1 MLESANKLLVIDDQP
16 DLCEFVYEAARSL
29 GFEACAVTEPDAFRR
44 AVEEFKP
51 TVVVLDLQMPGADG
65 IELLRYLG
73 ERGSKAQVLVASGMD
88 QRVLATAQQI
98 GRAQGLAML
107 GALQKPILLADLEAM
122 LRQSLRADTPI
133 TAEQLAGALD
143 RREIFV
149 HYQPK
154 ATRIAPGR
162 WIIEGVEALARW
174 DHAALGRISPSRF
187 IPLAE
192 KNGLIRRLTEYVLE
206 TALAQ
211 CREWDMAGLELSVAI
226 NLSPQLLN
234 DLTFPDQV
242 ARMAAQVGADA
253 RRVIFEVTESAA
265 MFDPGTTMD
274 VLTRM
279 RVKNFGLSIDDF
291 GTGYSSLK
299 QLYLM
304 PFSELKIDT
313 SFVRDIF
320 AHEDARTMV
329 ETMILLAHKL
339 RLTACAE
346 GVEAQEVLD
355 FLDQAGCDRAQG
367 YFIGRPM
374 DGEPLAERV
383 REWNAAQS
391 VQAAAPAQRCAA
403 QAPTVLPPS
412 ASSPASQA
420 RSRKRGVDST

>member
-1 MLESANKLLVIDDQP
+1 LLEGANKLLVIDDQV
-16 DLCEFVYEAARSL
+16 DLCEFISEAAAAL
-29 GFEACAVTEPDAFRR
+29 GFETCAVTEPEAFRR
-44 AVEEFKP
+44 AVHDFQP

-88 QRVLATAQQI
+88 QRVLSTAEQI
-98 GRAQGLAML
+98 GRSQGLSML
-107 GALQKPILLADLEAM
+107 GALQKPILLADLEAT
-122 LRQSLRADTPI
+122 LRRCIRGDAPI
-133 TAEQLAGALD
+133 TPETLAIALD
-143 RREIFV
+143 RREIQV

-154 ATRIAPGR
+154 ATRVSPGR
-162 WIIEGVEALARW
+162 WIVEGVEALARW
-174 DHAALGRISPSRF
+174 HHPSLGFISPVRF

-192 KNGLIRRLTEYVLE
+192 RNGLIRRLTEQVLE
-206 TALAQ
+206 TSLAQ
-211 CREWDMAGLELSVAI
+211 CRVWDAMGLQLSVAV

-234 DLTFPDQV
+234 DLSFPDHV

-253 RRVIFEVTESAA
+253 RRIIFEVTESAA
-265 MFDPGTTMD
+265 MFDPSTTMD

-313 SFVRDIF
+313 SFVRDVF

-346 GVEAQEVLD
+346 GVESQEVLD
-355 FLDQAGCDRAQG
+355 FLDGVGCDRAQG

-374 DGEPLAERV
+374 TGAVLEPSV
-383 REWNAAQS
+383 REWNAKQ
-391 VQAAAPAQRCAA
+391 
-403 QAPTVLPPS
+403 
-412 ASSPASQA
+412 
-420 RSRKRGVDST
+420 K

>member
-1 MLESANKLLVIDDQP
+1 MYWIGRLALLDEVNKLLVIDDQL
-16 DLCEFVYEAARSL
+16 DLCEFISEAAASM
-29 GFEACAVTEPDAFRR
+29 GFEARAVTEPDAFRR
-44 AVEEFKP
+44 AVLEFQP

-73 ERGSKAQVLVASGMD
+73 ERGSKAHVLVASGMD

-98 GRAQGLAML
+98 GRSQGLNML
-107 GALQKPILLADLEAM
+107 GALQKPIMLSDLEAV
-122 LRQSLRADTPI
+122 LRQCLRGDTPI
-133 TAEQLAGALD
+133 TAAALTAALD
-143 RREIFV
+143 KREISV

-154 ATRIAPGR
+154 ATRAAPSR
-162 WIIEGVEALARW
+162 WVVEGVEALARW
-174 DHAALGRISPSRF
+174 EHPSLGFISPVRF
-187 IPLAE
+187 IPIAE
-192 KNGLIRRLTEYVLE
+192 KHGLIRRLTEQVLE
-206 TALAQ
+206 ISLAQ
-211 CREWDMAGLELSVAI
+211 CRAWDSVGLHMSVAV

-253 RRVIFEVTESAA
+253 RRIIFEVTESAA

-346 GVEAQEVLD
+346 GVESQEVLD
-355 FLDQAGCDRAQG
+355 FLDAAGCDRAQG

-374 DGEPLAERV
+374 AGAALEGCV
-383 REWNAAQS
+383 RDWNGKQ
-391 VQAAAPAQRCAA
+391 
-403 QAPTVLPPS
+403 
-412 ASSPASQA
+412 
-420 RSRKRGVDST
+420 K

>member
-1 MLESANKLLVIDDQP
+1 MPDLTNKLLVIDDQA
-16 DLCEFVYEAARSL
+16 DLCEFISEAAAAM
-29 GFEACAVTEPDAFRR
+29 GFEACAVTEPEAFMR
-44 AVEEFKP
+44 AVQDFQP

-73 ERGSKAQVLVASGMD
+73 ERGSKAHVLVASGMD

-98 GRAQGLAML
+98 GRSQGLNML
-107 GALQKPILLADLEAM
+107 GALQKPIMLSDLETTLRRCLRSDSPITVADL
-122 LRQSLRADTPI
+122 ST
-133 TAEQLAGALD
+133 ALD
-143 RREIFV
+143 EGQISV

-154 ATRIAPGR
+154 ATRMAPGK
-162 WIIEGVEALARW
+162 WIVEGVEALARW
-174 DHAALGRISPSRF
+174 QHPTLGAISPVRF
-187 IPLAE
+187 IPVAE
-192 KNGLIRRLTEYVLE
+192 KNALIRRLTEQVLE
-206 TALAQ
+206 KSLTQ
-211 CREWDMAGLELSVAI
+211 CRAWDAVGLHLSVAV

-234 DLTFPDQV
+234 DLSFPDQV
-242 ARMAAQVGADA
+242 ARIAAQVGADA
-253 RRVIFEVTESAA
+253 RRIIFEVTESAA
-265 MFDPGTTMD
+265 MFDPDTTMD

-346 GVEAQEVLD
+346 GVETREVLD
-355 FLDQAGCDRAQG
+355 FLDTVACDRAQG

-374 DGEPLAERV
+374 PGESLEDRV
-383 REWNAAQS
+383 REWNA
-391 VQAAAPAQRCAA
+391 
-403 QAPTVLPPS
+403 
-412 ASSPASQA
+412 
-420 RSRKRGVDST
+420 SRTGRG

>member
-1 MLESANKLLVIDDQP
+1 MLEAGNRLLVIDDQV
-16 DLCEFVYEAARSL
+16 DLCEFISEAAAVL
-29 GFEACAVTEPDAFRR
+29 GYETRAVTEPEAFRQ
-44 AVEEFKP
+44 AIEEFQP

-88 QRVLATAQQI
+88 QRVLATAEQI
-98 GRAQGLAML
+98 GRAQGLSML
-107 GALQKPILLADLEAM
+107 GALQKPILLADLEAT
-122 LRQSLRADTPI
+122 LRRCMRGDDPI
-133 TAEQLAGALD
+133 TQEALTTALD
-143 RREIFV
+143 QRQIVV

-162 WIIEGVEALARW
+162 WVVEGVEALARW
-174 DHAALGRISPSRF
+174 QHPDLGFVSPVRF
-187 IPLAE
+187 IPVAE
-192 KNGLIRRLTEYVLE
+192 KNGLIRRLTEQVLE
-206 TALAQ
+206 TSLEQ
-211 CREWDMAGLELSVAI
+211 CRAWDSAGLQLSVAV

-234 DLTFPDQV
+234 DLSFPDQV
-242 ARMAAQVGADA
+242 ARMASQVGADA
-253 RRVIFEVTESAA
+253 HRIIFEVTESAA
-265 MFDPGTTMD
+265 MFDPGTSMD

-313 SFVRDIF
+313 SFVRDVF

-329 ETMILLAHKL
+329 ETMVLLAHKL

-346 GVEAQEVLD
+346 GVESQEVLD
-355 FLDQAGCDRAQG
+355 FLDGVGCDRAQG

-374 DGEPLAERV
+374 AGDALAERV
-383 REWNAAQS
+383 REWNSLQ
-391 VQAAAPAQRCAA
+391 
-403 QAPTVLPPS
+403 T
-412 ASSPASQA
+412 
-420 RSRKRGVDST
+420 

>member
-1 MLESANKLLVIDDQP
+1 MLDSPNKLLVIDDQP
-16 DLCEFVYEAARSL
+16 DLCEFISEAAHAL
-29 GFEACAVTEPDAFRR
+29 GFQTCAVTDPDAFRR
-44 AVEEFKP
+44 ALQDFQP

-65 IELLRYLG
+65 IELLRYMG

-88 QRVLATAQQI
+88 QRVLSTAEQL
-98 GRAQGLAML
+98 GRAQGLDML
-107 GALQKPILLADLEAM
+107 GALQKPILLQDLEATLRRC
-122 LRQSLRADTPI
+122 LRQNNPLSS
-133 TAEQLAGALD
+133 TALAAALD
-143 RREIFV
+143 QRELNV

-154 ATRIAPGR
+154 ATRTAPGR
-162 WIIEGVEALARW
+162 WIVEGVEALARW
-174 DHAALGRISPSRF
+174 QHPELGFVSPVDF

-192 KNGLIRRLTEYVLE
+192 KSGLIRRLTEQVLE
-206 TALAQ
+206 TSLAQ
-211 CREWDMAGLELSVAI
+211 CRAWDAVGLRLSVAV

-234 DLTFPDQV
+234 DLSFPDQV
-242 ARMAAQVGADA
+242 ARMAHQVGADP
-253 RRVIFEVTESAA
+253 RRIVFEVTESAA

-313 SFVRDIF
+313 SFVRDVF

-346 GVEAQEVLD
+346 GVESQEILD
-355 FLDQAGCDRAQG
+355 FLDSVGCDRAQG

-374 DGEPLAERV
+374 PGTLLEDSV
-383 REWNAAQS
+383 RKWNARQ
-391 VQAAAPAQRCAA
+391 V
-403 QAPTVLPPS
+403 
-412 ASSPASQA
+412 
-420 RSRKRGVDST
+420 

>member
-1 MLESANKLLVIDDQP
+1 VLLDSPNKLLVIDDQP
-16 DLCEFVYEAARSL
+16 DLCEFISEAAHAL
-29 GFEACAVTEPDAFRR
+29 GFQTCAVTDPDAFRR
-44 AVEEFKP
+44 ALQDFQP

-65 IELLRYLG
+65 IELLRYMG

-88 QRVLATAQQI
+88 QRVLSTAEQL
-98 GRAQGLAML
+98 GRAQGLDML
-107 GALQKPILLADLEAM
+107 GALQKPILLQDLEAT
-122 LRQSLRADTPI
+122 LRRCVRHNNPLSSSSLAT
-133 TAEQLAGALD
+133 ALD
-143 RREIFV
+143 QREINV

-154 ATRIAPGR
+154 ATRMAPGR
-162 WIIEGVEALARW
+162 WIVEGVEALARW
-174 DHAALGRISPSRF
+174 QHPELGFVSPVDF

-192 KNGLIRRLTEYVLE
+192 KSGLIRRLTEQVLE

-211 CREWDMAGLELSVAI
+211 CRAWDALGLRLSVAV

-234 DLTFPDQV
+234 DLSFPDQV
-242 ARMAAQVGADA
+242 ARMAQQVGADPK
-253 RRVIFEVTESAA
+253 RIVFEVTESAA

-313 SFVRDIF
+313 SFVRDVF

-346 GVEAQEVLD
+346 GVESQEILD
-355 FLDQAGCDRAQG
+355 FLESVGCDRAQG

-374 DGEPLAERV
+374 PGTLLEAAV
-383 REWNAAQS
+383 REWNARQ
-391 VQAAAPAQRCAA
+391 V
-403 QAPTVLPPS
+403 
-412 ASSPASQA
+412 
-420 RSRKRGVDST
+420 

>member
-1 MLESANKLLVIDDQP
+1 LLEQANRLLVIDDQA
-16 DLCEFVYEAARSL
+16 DLCEFISEAATAL
-29 GFEACAVTEPDAFRR
+29 GFETRAVTDPETFRA
-44 AVEEFKP
+44 AVQEFQP

-65 IELLRYLG
+65 IELLRFLG
-73 ERGSKAQVLVASGMD
+73 ERGSKAHVLVASGMD
-88 QRVLATAQQI
+88 QRVLATAEQI
-98 GRAQGLAML
+98 GRAQGLSML

-122 LRQSLRADTPI
+122 LRRCVRGDSPI
-133 TAEQLAGALD
+133 TPEVLASAID
-143 RREIFV
+143 NDEIRV

-154 ATRIAPGR
+154 ATRVAPGR

-174 DHAALGRISPSRF
+174 QHPVFGFVSPARF
-187 IPLAE
+187 IPIAE
-192 KNGLIRRLTEYVLE
+192 KNGLIRRLTERVLE

-211 CREWDMAGLELSVAI
+211 CCTWDAHGLQLSVAV

-234 DLTFPDQV
+234 DLSFPDHV
-242 ARMAAQVGADA
+242 ARMASQVGADA
-253 RRVIFEVTESAA
+253 RRIVFEVTETAA

-329 ETMILLAHKL
+329 ETMVLLAHKL

-346 GVEAQEVLD
+346 GVESQEVLD
-355 FLDQAGCDRAQG
+355 FLDNVGCDRAQG

-374 DGEPLAERV
+374 AGDVLEEKV
-383 REWNAAQS
+383 REWNG
-391 VQAAAPAQRCAA
+391 
-403 QAPTVLPPS
+403 
-412 ASSPASQA
+412 
-420 RSRKRGVDST
+420 RKAG

>member
-1 MLESANKLLVIDDQP
+1 LPELANKLLVIDDQA
-16 DLCEFVYEAARSL
+16 DLCEFISEAAITM

-44 AVEEFKP
+44 AVQEFQP

-65 IELLRYLG
+65 IELLRFLG
-73 ERGSKAQVLVASGMD
+73 ERGSKAHVLVASGMD

-98 GRAQGLAML
+98 GRSQGLNML
-107 GALQKPILLADLEAM
+107 GALQKPIMLQDLEAT
-122 LRQSLRADTPI
+122 LRRCLRSDAPI
-133 TAEQLAGALD
+133 TPAALD
-143 RREIFV
+143 AAIEQSQISV

-154 ATRIAPGR
+154 ATRVRPGC
-162 WIIEGVEALARW
+162 WIVEGVEALARW
-174 DHAALGRISPSRF
+174 EHATLGSISPVRF
-187 IPLAE
+187 IPVAE
-192 KNGLIRRLTEYVLE
+192 KNALIRRLTEQVLE
-206 TALAQ
+206 KALKQ
-211 CREWDMAGLELSVAI
+211 CRLWDAAGLSLSVAI

-234 DLTFPDQV
+234 DLSFPDQV
-242 ARMAAQVGADA
+242 AQIAERIGADA
-253 RRVIFEVTESAA
+253 RRIIFEVTESAA

-346 GVEAQEVLD
+346 GVETREVLD
-355 FLDQAGCDRAQG
+355 FLDSVACDRAQG

-374 DGEPLAERV
+374 PGDALFERV
-383 REWNAAQS
+383 KEWNAAQ
-391 VQAAAPAQRCAA
+391 R
-403 QAPTVLPPS
+403 
-412 ASSPASQA
+412 
-420 RSRKRGVDST
+420 

>member
-1 MLESANKLLVIDDQP
+1 MPEQENKLLVIDDQP
-16 DLCEFVYEAARSL
+16 DLCEFISEAALSL
-29 GFEACAVTEPDAFRR
+29 GFETMAVTEPDAFRR
-44 AVEEFKP
+44 AVQDFQP

-88 QRVLATAQQI
+88 QRVLATAEQI
-98 GRAQGLAML
+98 GRSQGLSML
-107 GALQKPILLADLEAM
+107 GALQKPILLNDLEAT
-122 LRQSLRADTPI
+122 LRRCLRGDTPV
-133 TAEQLAGALD
+133 TPAALAAALD
-143 RREIFV
+143 KREILV

-154 ATRIAPGR
+154 ATRVAPGK
-162 WIIEGVEALARW
+162 WIVEGVEALARW
-174 DHAALGRISPSRF
+174 QHPALGFISPARF

-192 KNGLIRRLTEYVLE
+192 KNGLIRRLTEQVLE
-206 TALAQ
+206 MSLAQ
-211 CREWDMAGLELSVAI
+211 CRTWDAAGLQLSVAV

-234 DLTFPDQV
+234 DLSFPDQV

-313 SFVRDIF
+313 SFVRDVF

-346 GVEAQEVLD
+346 GVESQEVLD
-355 FLDQAGCDRAQG
+355 FLDNAGCDRAQG

-374 DGEPLAERV
+374 PGSALEGCV
-383 REWNAAQS
+383 REWDAKQ
-391 VQAAAPAQRCAA
+391 
-403 QAPTVLPPS
+403 
-412 ASSPASQA
+412 
-420 RSRKRGVDST
+420 K

>member
-1 MLESANKLLVIDDQP
+1 
-16 DLCEFVYEAARSL
+16 
-29 GFEACAVTEPDAFRR
+29 
-44 AVEEFKP
+44 
-51 TVVVLDLQMPGADG
+51 
-65 IELLRYLG
+65 
-73 ERGSKAQVLVASGMD
+73 MD

-98 GRAQGLAML
+98 GKAQGLAML
-107 GALQKPILLADLEAM
+107 GALQKPILLADLELM
-122 LRQSLRADTPI
+122 LRQCLRADAAINP
-133 TAEQLAGALD
+133 AVLEAALD
-143 RREIFV
+143 AHEIQV

-154 ATRIAPGR
+154 ATRVSPNR
-162 WIIEGVEALARW
+162 WIVEGVEALARW
-174 DHAALGRISPSRF
+174 HHPALGFISPARF

-192 KNGLIRRLTEYVLE
+192 KNGLIRRLTEQVLE
-206 TALAQ
+206 ISLAQ
-211 CREWDMAGLELSVAI
+211 GRVWDAAGLQLSVAI

-234 DLTFPDQV
+234 DLAFPDQV

-253 RRVIFEVTESAA
+253 RRIIFEVTESAA

-329 ETMILLAHKL
+329 ETMVLLAHKL

-346 GVEAQEVLD
+346 GVESQQVLD
-355 FLDQAGCDRAQG
+355 FLDAVECDRAQG

-374 DGEPLAERV
+374 PGDALENAV
-383 REWNAAQS
+383 REWNAK
-391 VQAAAPAQRCAA
+391 QA
-403 QAPTVLPPS
+403 
-412 ASSPASQA
+412 
-420 RSRKRGVDST
+420 

>member
-1 MLESANKLLVIDDQP
+1 LPEQENKLLVIDDQP
-16 DLCEFVYEAARSL
+16 DLCEFISEAALSL
-29 GFEACAVTEPDAFRR
+29 GFETMAVTEPDAFRR
-44 AVEEFKP
+44 AVQDFQP

-88 QRVLATAQQI
+88 QRVLATAEQI
-98 GRAQGLAML
+98 GRSQGLSML
-107 GALQKPILLADLEAM
+107 GALQKPILLNDLEAT
-122 LRQSLRADTPI
+122 LRRCLRGDTPV
-133 TAEQLAGALD
+133 TPAALAAALD
-143 RREIFV
+143 KREILV

-154 ATRIAPGR
+154 VTRVALGK
-162 WIIEGVEALARW
+162 WIVEGVEALARW
-174 DHAALGRISPSRF
+174 QHPALGFISPARF

-192 KNGLIRRLTEYVLE
+192 KNGLIRRLTEQVLE
-206 TALAQ
+206 MSLAQ
-211 CREWDMAGLELSVAI
+211 CRTWDAAGLQLSVAV

-234 DLTFPDQV
+234 DLSFPDQV

-313 SFVRDIF
+313 SFVRDVF

-346 GVEAQEVLD
+346 GVESQEVLD
-355 FLDQAGCDRAQG
+355 FLDAADCDRAQG

-374 DGEPLAERV
+374 LGTALEVAV
-383 REWNAAQS
+383 REWNSKQ
-391 VQAAAPAQRCAA
+391 
-403 QAPTVLPPS
+403 
-412 ASSPASQA
+412 
-420 RSRKRGVDST
+420 K

>member
-1 MLESANKLLVIDDQP
+1 MPEPGNKLLVIDDQP
-16 DLCEFVYEAARSL
+16 DLCEFISEAATGL
-29 GFEACAVTEPDAFRR
+29 GFESLAVTEPDAFRR
-44 AVEEFKP
+44 AVQDFQP

-98 GRAQGLAML
+98 GKAQGLTML
-107 GALQKPILLADLEAM
+107 GALQKPILLADLEVM
-122 LRQSLRADTPI
+122 LRQCLRADSPI
-133 TAEQLAGALD
+133 NPAVLTAALD
-143 RREIFV
+143 AQEIQV

-154 ATRIAPGR
+154 ATRVGPNR
-162 WIIEGVEALARW
+162 WIVEGVEALARW
-174 DHAALGRISPSRF
+174 HHPSLGFISPARF

-192 KNGLIRRLTEYVLE
+192 KNGQIRRLTEQVLE
-206 TALAQ
+206 MSLAQ
-211 CREWDMAGLELSVAI
+211 CRIWDAAGLQLSVAV

-234 DLTFPDQV
+234 DLAFPDQV
-242 ARMAAQVGADA
+242 ARMAAQVGADP
-253 RRVIFEVTESAA
+253 RRIIFEVTESAA

-329 ETMILLAHKL
+329 ETMVLLAHKL
-339 RLTACAE
+339 RLTCCAE
-346 GVEAQEVLD
+346 GVESQEILD
-355 FLDQAGCDRAQG
+355 FLDSVECDRAQG
-367 YFIGRPM
+367 YYIGRPM
-374 DGEPLAERV
+374 PGDALERAV
-383 REWNAAQS
+383 REWNAKQ
-391 VQAAAPAQRCAA
+391 
-403 QAPTVLPPS
+403 
-412 ASSPASQA
+412 
-420 RSRKRGVDST
+420 G

>member
-1 MLESANKLLVIDDQP
+1 MTNKLLVIDDQP
-16 DLCEFVYEAARSL
+16 SKPMFISEAAASM
-29 GFEACAVTEPDAFRR
+29 GFETRAVTEPEEFRR
-44 AVEEFKP
+44 AVQEFQP

-88 QRVLATAQQI
+88 QRVLATAQQL
-98 GRAQGLAML
+98 GRAQGLNML
-107 GALQKPILLADLEAM
+107 GALQKPIMLADLEAT
-122 LRQSLRADTPI
+122 LRQCLRTDTPI
-133 TAEQLAGALD
+133 SVAALTAALD
-143 RREIFV
+143 KRELVV

-154 ATRIAPGR
+154 ATRVAPGR
-162 WIIEGVEALARW
+162 WIVEGVEALARW
-174 DHAALGRISPSRF
+174 EHPSLGFVSPVRF
-187 IPLAE
+187 IALAE
-192 KNGLIRRLTEYVLE
+192 KHALIRRLTEQVLE
-206 TALAQ
+206 MSLAQ
-211 CREWDMAGLELSVAI
+211 CRVWDAAGLHLSVAV

-234 DLTFPDQV
+234 DLSFPDQV

-253 RRVIFEVTESAA
+253 RRIIFEVTESAA

-346 GVEAQEVLD
+346 GVESQEILD
-355 FLDQAGCDRAQG
+355 FLDSAACDRAQG

-374 DGEPLAERV
+374 PGAALETAA
-383 REWNAAQS
+383 REWNAKQ
-391 VQAAAPAQRCAA
+391 
-403 QAPTVLPPS
+403 
-412 ASSPASQA
+412 
-420 RSRKRGVDST
+420 K

>member
-1 MLESANKLLVIDDQP
+1 MLEGANKLLVIDDQV
-16 DLCEFVYEAARSL
+16 DLCEFISEAASAI
-29 GFEACAVTEPDAFRR
+29 GFETCAVTEPDAFRQ
-44 AVEEFKP
+44 AVHEFQP

-88 QRVLATAQQI
+88 QRVLATAEQI
-98 GRAQGLAML
+98 GRAQGLSML
-107 GALQKPILLADLEAM
+107 GALQKPILLADLEAT
-122 LRQSLRADTPI
+122 LRRCLRGQAPI
-133 TAEQLAGALD
+133 TPETLALALD
-143 RREIFV
+143 KREVQV

-154 ATRIAPGR
+154 ATRVGPSR
-162 WIIEGVEALARW
+162 WIVEGVEALARW
-174 DHAALGRISPSRF
+174 HHPSLGFVSPVRF

-192 KNGLIRRLTEYVLE
+192 KNGLIRRLTEQVLE
-206 TALAQ
+206 TALMQ
-211 CREWDMAGLELSVAI
+211 CREWDAVGLNLTVAV

-234 DLTFPDQV
+234 DLSFPDHV

-253 RRVIFEVTESAA
+253 RRIIFEVTESAA

-346 GVEAQEVLD
+346 GVETQEVLD
-355 FLDQAGCDRAQG
+355 FLDGVGCDRAQG

-374 DGEPLAERV
+374 TGAMLETSV
-383 REWNAAQS
+383 REWNAKQ
-391 VQAAAPAQRCAA
+391 V
-403 QAPTVLPPS
+403 
-412 ASSPASQA
+412 
-420 RSRKRGVDST
+420 

>member
-1 MLESANKLLVIDDQP
+1 MPEPANKLLVIDDQA
-16 DLCEFVYEAARSL
+16 DLCEFISEAASTM
-29 GFEACAVTEPDAFRR
+29 GFEACAVTEPEAFRR
-44 AVEEFKP
+44 AVQEFQP

-73 ERGSKAQVLVASGMD
+73 ERGSKAHVLVASGMD

-98 GRAQGLAML
+98 GRSQGLNML
-107 GALQKPILLADLEAM
+107 GALQKPIMLTDLEAT
-122 LRQSLRADTPI
+122 LRSCLRSDAPI
-133 TAEQLAGALD
+133 TPAALSAAMD
-143 RREIFV
+143 QGQISV

-154 ATRIAPGR
+154 ATRVAPGK
-162 WIIEGVEALARW
+162 WIVEGVEALARW
-174 DHAALGRISPSRF
+174 QHPTLGSISPVRF
-187 IPLAE
+187 IPVAE
-192 KNGLIRRLTEYVLE
+192 KHTLIRRLTERVLE
-206 TALAQ
+206 IALAQ
-211 CREWDMAGLELSVAI
+211 CRTWDAAGLHLSVAV

-234 DLTFPDQV
+234 DLAFPDQV
-242 ARMAAQVGADA
+242 ARIAAQIGADA
-253 RRVIFEVTESAA
+253 RRIIFEVTESAA

-346 GVEAQEVLD
+346 GVETREVLD
-355 FLDQAGCDRAQG
+355 FLDSVACDRAQG

-374 DGEPLAERV
+374 PGDALEARV
-383 REWNAAQS
+383 REWNAEQ
-391 VQAAAPAQRCAA
+391 QM
-403 QAPTVLPPS
+403 
-412 ASSPASQA
+412 
-420 RSRKRGVDST
+420 

>member
-1 MLESANKLLVIDDQP
+1 MLEEANKLLVIDDQV
-16 DLCEFVYEAARSL
+16 DLCEFISEAAHTL
-29 GFEACAVTEPDAFRR
+29 GFETRAVTEPDAFRR
-44 AVEEFKP
+44 AIQEFQP

-65 IELLRYLG
+65 IELLRFLG

-88 QRVLATAQQI
+88 QRVLATAEQI
-98 GRAQGLAML
+98 GRAQGLSML
-107 GALQKPILLADLEAM
+107 GTLQKPILLADLEAT
-122 LRQSLRADTPI
+122 LRRCMRGDSPI
-133 TAEQLAGALD
+133 SPEVLTAALD
-143 RREIFV
+143 ERQIEV

-154 ATRIAPGR
+154 ATRTAPGR
-162 WIIEGVEALARW
+162 WIVEGVEALARW
-174 DHAALGRISPSRF
+174 QHPQLGAISPVRF

-192 KNGLIRRLTEYVLE
+192 KHGLIRRLTEQVLE
-206 TALAQ
+206 ASLAQ
-211 CREWDMAGLELSVAI
+211 CRAWDEAGLQLSVAV

-234 DLTFPDQV
+234 DLSFPDHV
-242 ARMAAQVGADA
+242 ARMAAQIGADA
-253 RRVIFEVTESAA
+253 RRIIFEVTESAA

-320 AHEDARTMV
+320 THEDARTMV
-329 ETMILLAHKL
+329 ETMVLLAHKL

-346 GVEAQEVLD
+346 GVESQEVLD
-355 FLDQAGCDRAQG
+355 FLDGVGCDRAQG

-374 DGEPLAERV
+374 PSEPLWERV
-383 REWNAAQS
+383 REWNAK
-391 VQAAAPAQRCAA
+391 QR
-403 QAPTVLPPS
+403 
-412 ASSPASQA
+412 
-420 RSRKRGVDST
+420 

>member
-1 MLESANKLLVIDDQP
+1 
-16 DLCEFVYEAARSL
+16 
-29 GFEACAVTEPDAFRR
+29 
-44 AVEEFKP
+44 
-51 TVVVLDLQMPGADG
+51 
-65 IELLRYLG
+65 
-73 ERGSKAQVLVASGMD
+73 MD
-88 QRVLATAQQI
+88 QRVLQTAQQI
-98 GRAQGLAML
+98 GKAHGLQML
-107 GALQKPILLADLEAM
+107 GALQKPILLADLEAT
-122 LRQSLRADTPI
+122 LRQCLSGDAPI
-133 TAEQLAGALD
+133 SAAALTAALD
-143 RREIFV
+143 KREIIV

-154 ATRIAPGR
+154 ATRLAPNR
-162 WIIEGVEALARW
+162 WIVEGVEALARW
-174 DHAALGRISPSRF
+174 NHPSLGFVSPVRF

-192 KNGLIRRLTEYVLE
+192 KNGLIRRLTEQVLE
-206 TALAQ
+206 TALSQ
-211 CREWDMAGLELSVAI
+211 CRAWDAVGLQLSVAI

-234 DLTFPDQV
+234 DLAFPDQV

-253 RRVIFEVTESAA
+253 RRIIFEVTESAA

-313 SFVRDIF
+313 SFVRDVF

-346 GVEAQEVLD
+346 GVESQEVLD
-355 FLDQAGCDRAQG
+355 FLDGVGCDRAQG

-374 DGEPLAERV
+374 AGTALELAV
-383 REWNAAQS
+383 REWNSKQI
-391 VQAAAPAQRCAA
+391 
-403 QAPTVLPPS
+403 
-412 ASSPASQA
+412 
-420 RSRKRGVDST
+420 

>member
-1 MLESANKLLVIDDQP
+1 MPEVGNKLLVIDDQA
-16 DLCEFVYEAARSL
+16 DLCEFISEAASSM
-29 GFEACAVTEPDAFRR
+29 GFEARAVTEPEDFRR
-44 AVEEFKP
+44 EVQEFQP

-65 IELLRYLG
+65 IELLRFLG
-73 ERGSKAQVLVASGMD
+73 ERGSKAHVLVASGMD

-98 GRAQGLAML
+98 GRSQGLNML
-107 GALQKPILLADLEAM
+107 GALQKPIMLADLEAT
-122 LRQSLRADTPI
+122 LRRCLRSDAPI
-133 TAEQLAGALD
+133 TANTLSAALD
-143 RREIFV
+143 QHQIRV

-154 ATRIAPGR
+154 ATRVAEGR

-174 DHAALGRISPSRF
+174 EHPTLGSISPVRF
-187 IPLAE
+187 IPVAE
-192 KNGLIRRLTEYVLE
+192 KNGLIRRLSGQVLE
-206 TALAQ
+206 TALTQ
-211 CREWDMAGLELSVAI
+211 CRSWDAVGVHLSVAV

-234 DLTFPDQV
+234 DLSFPDQV
-242 ARMAAQVGADA
+242 ARIAAQIGADA
-253 RRVIFEVTESAA
+253 RRIIFEVTESAA

-346 GVEAQEVLD
+346 GVETREVLD
-355 FLDQAGCDRAQG
+355 FLDSVGCDRAQG

-374 DGEPLAERV
+374 PGDELEQRV
-383 REWNAAQS
+383 REWNEK
-391 VQAAAPAQRCAA
+391 QA
-403 QAPTVLPPS
+403 
-412 ASSPASQA
+412 
-420 RSRKRGVDST
+420 